1 MYFLAGLTLVTI
13 GWIIQFYKTVVL
25 KDKNINT
32 YFLILYSVGVF
43 FLVFGNLLTGDWASL
58 ILNLISAVLPLLIFL
73 SLIRD

>member
-1 MYFLAGLTLVTI
+1 MYFLAGLILVTI